1 MDPLT
6 GFINILVVITFQF
19 SLYAIKKLQEP
30 FEQIILNDQK
40 LNKIN
45 ESRKSYWRNAER
57 TNGRLAMVGLLAL
70 VINYG
75 FFGWIIPG
83 FI

>member
-1 MDPLT
+1 MSPLT
-6 GFINILVVITFQF
+6 CLIIVLIVITFQF
-19 SLYAIKKLQEP
+19 TLYTVKKLQEP
-30 FEQIILNDQK
+30 LEPNLSNSKNSIKMRNSK
-40 LNKIN
+40 
-45 ESRKSYWRNAER
+45 RSYWKNAEI

-70 VINYG
+70 VVNYG